1 MILAPFAPIVFLNTN
16 LGKIIILLYTFSP
29 KLVNLYQSCQVYKTL
44 YFYSTQGKSVVVTR
58 IHNLRSENV
67 TLDEEI
73 EEQKRRN
80 SLLMK
85 RIADAKEQLNTIQQ
99 NAANL
104 YNECQSTDETSER
117 FSKQL
122 DQEKRK
128 LSETVTKKRSEIS
141 EIKGDAELVTTL
153 REEKDRSVADIAR
166 LRDDVT
172 DADIDVDN
180 LTIKFQYE
188 LGKMVLFP
196 FWKLEE
202 EIDKSLLSCDINS
215 CVDESSKEHVVDIN
229 GNHYHQKKVCSL
241 IRSHIPSCHFF
252 PF

>member
-1 MILAPFAPIVFLNTN
+1 M
-16 LGKIIILLYTFSP
+16 
-29 KLVNLYQSCQVYKTL
+29 YQSCQVCKTP
-44 YFYSTQGKSVVVTR
+44 YFRSTQGKSAVVTR

-166 LRDDVT
+166 LRDDVA

-202 EIDKSLLSCDINS
+202 EIDKALLSCDLNS
-215 CVDESSKEHVVDIN
+215 CAIDGREEHVVDID
-229 GNHYHQKKVCSL
+229 GDHNHQEKVWS
-241 IRSHIPSCHFF
+241 SFSS
-252 PF
+252 